1 MKAFILIIFMCIS
14 GISNADLQLNNQI
27 NTEDKKSNEIQ
38 TLKTKNNFDFI
49 DQNPKIQ
56 IHKFS
61 FNSEND
67 YVEIQLKTQNIGYLD
82 LNKFMIIYNGQ
93 ETNQDLRFEGIFIK
107 DKNYI
112 FFKHDLS
119 IKLFKNFK
127 QESKV
132 KIFYQDI
139 LQDEICNLNSKECKF
154 INLPK
159 NIFIEKNN
167 ENWKLIK
174 DKYFINYKK
183 PEFKLINKDN
193 FIEIQTLQKD
203 PYLKYRIDEISINNK
218 SNKSLIINLKENI
231 NSVLINYTD
240 NLSNNYSEDI
250 SNRVIKEKI
259 RYEEIK
265 KFEENIQDLKNK
277 FEVNLIEKNLLNKN
291 IEKQKEVTKQTT
303 DKEQEKNESTEEIK
317 SINNHKET
325 AKCSKELFI
334 YKVNPNTIEKTEY
347 ILIKNQKNNEI
358 NLTGCKLKDEK
369 NNQIEIPSETKNF
382 KEIKIESKNILNNDK
397 DTVELLDMNTN
408 QKISVCKYKVNTKNK
423 YKEITCINEENKEII
438 ESNDKAK
445 ESQKQ
450 IIMVNNQKIESP
462 EQNNQKNLT
471 NEINNNHKIKITEIN
486 ANPKGKDKDNE
497 WIELFNEGEDFSGI
511 IKLKINSKY
520 EEHFIDINKGEYKI
534 INPKNTLT
542 NTQLEIL
549 LDGKNSKIIKLNNS
563 LENKSYSLINNV
575 FKQTDFISKSQK
587 NPSEQTTECKI
598 QEVNLN
604 TNIFKCNNVDF
615 ISEKNHDIKINDNVK
630 INYIKYNNQNFSKEI
645 IKVKVKKLSFKNTG
659 FTILSILSLVFMHK
673 ISI

>member
-1 MKAFILIIFMCIS
+1 MKAFILIIFMCIL

-397 DTVELLDMNTN
+397 DTVELLDKNTN
-408 QKISVCKYKVNTKNK
+408 QKISVCKYEVNTKNK

-450 IIMVNNQKIESP
+450 IIIVNNQKIESP

-486 ANPKGKDKDNE
+486 ANPKGKDKNNE

>member
-56 IHKFS
+56 IQKFS

-203 PYLKYRIDEISINNK
+203 P
-218 SNKSLIINLKENI
+218 
-231 NSVLINYTD
+231 
-240 NLSNNYSEDI
+240 
-250 SNRVIKEKI
+250 
-259 RYEEIK
+259 
-265 KFEENIQDLKNK
+265 
-277 FEVNLIEKNLLNKN
+277 
-291 IEKQKEVTKQTT
+291 
-303 DKEQEKNESTEEIK
+303 
-317 SINNHKET
+317 
-325 AKCSKELFI
+325 
-334 YKVNPNTIEKTEY
+334 
-347 ILIKNQKNNEI
+347 
-358 NLTGCKLKDEK
+358 
-369 NNQIEIPSETKNF
+369 
-382 KEIKIESKNILNNDK
+382 
-397 DTVELLDMNTN
+397 
-408 QKISVCKYKVNTKNK
+408 
-423 YKEITCINEENKEII
+423 
-438 ESNDKAK
+438 
-445 ESQKQ
+445 
-450 IIMVNNQKIESP
+450 
-462 EQNNQKNLT
+462 
-471 NEINNNHKIKITEIN
+471 
-486 ANPKGKDKDNE
+486 
-497 WIELFNEGEDFSGI
+497 
-511 IKLKINSKY
+511 
-520 EEHFIDINKGEYKI
+520 
-534 INPKNTLT
+534 
-542 NTQLEIL
+542 
-549 LDGKNSKIIKLNNS
+549 
-563 LENKSYSLINNV
+563 
-575 FKQTDFISKSQK
+575 
-587 NPSEQTTECKI
+587 
-598 QEVNLN
+598 
-604 TNIFKCNNVDF
+604 
-615 ISEKNHDIKINDNVK
+615 
-630 INYIKYNNQNFSKEI
+630 
-645 IKVKVKKLSFKNTG
+645 
-659 FTILSILSLVFMHK
+659 
-673 ISI
+673 